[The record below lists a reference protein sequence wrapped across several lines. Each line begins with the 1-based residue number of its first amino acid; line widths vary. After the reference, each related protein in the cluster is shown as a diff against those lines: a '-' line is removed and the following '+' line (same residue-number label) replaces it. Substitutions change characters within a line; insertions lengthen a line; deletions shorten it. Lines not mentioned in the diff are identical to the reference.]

1 MDEKVTIQR
10 QTMSGGFP
18 PGEPFFLPFS
28 GSPGGKVSLLSVM
41 LWVMPIRSRTHSWRL
56 RHTRQKSLG
65 LRARTLT
72 SFGLIAF
79 TTSLLAGI
87 ATYSF
92 SRTYLLEQRG
102 NAITTQAFSNARLI
116 GTYLEAQRDA
126 VGSLVSYIRTE
137 TDGFAVLQ
145 LTPEGFF
152 YSVDPL
158 TFTQTDIP
166 EGLLKVVQSG
176 KAASQK
182 FSFNGR
188 LYEAVGTPV
197 SAVGANYFEIFSLR
211 ETERIIR
218 FILSAVIAGLVIATS
233 TGLLLGWFASKRL
246 LRPVGRVA
254 ATAAEIAAG
263 KLDAR
268 LTPESDPDLDQLVTS
283 FNAMADAVQERI
295 EREIRFASD
304 VSHELRSPIT
314 ALTAAIEVLAAK
326 KHELSDRNQQAFD
339 IIDTQ
344 VRRFDRMVID
354 LLELSRLESGASQL
368 RVESVDIEDLIAR
381 IAQRFQFGS
390 IPLLNTSL
398 MKVQILVDR
407 LRIERVLV
415 NLLGNAAEHAGG
427 ATSITIHQEKSFLTI
442 HVDDNGPGLPED
454 ERIEIFSR
462 FTRGRNAARGTGSGL
477 GLAIAMEHAKVM
489 NGNIAI
495 SDHSHNGKLGLR
507 FTVTMPVESDVT

>member
-1 MDEKVTIQR
+1 M
-10 QTMSGGFP
+10 
-18 PGEPFFLPFS
+18 
-28 GSPGGKVSLLSVM
+28 
-41 LWVMPIRSRTHSWRL
+41 
-56 RHTRQKSLG
+56 
-65 LRARTLT
+65 
-72 SFGLIAF
+72 
-79 TTSLLAGI
+79 
-87 ATYSF
+87 
-92 SRTYLLEQRG
+92 
-102 NAITTQAFSNARLI
+102 
-116 GTYLEAQRDA
+116 
-126 VGSLVSYIRTE
+126 
-137 TDGFAVLQ
+137 
-145 LTPEGFF
+145 
-152 YSVDPL
+152 
-158 TFTQTDIP
+158 
-166 EGLLKVVQSG
+166 
-176 KAASQK
+176 
-182 FSFNGR
+182 
-188 LYEAVGTPV
+188 
-197 SAVGANYFEIFSLR
+197 
-211 ETERIIR
+211 
-218 FILSAVIAGLVIATS
+218 
-233 TGLLLGWFASKRL
+233 
-246 LRPVGRVA
+246 
-254 ATAAEIAAG
+254 
-263 KLDAR
+263 
-268 LTPESDPDLDQLVTS
+268 
-283 FNAMADAVQERI
+283 
-295 EREIRFASD
+295 
-304 VSHELRSPIT
+304 SHELRSPIT

>member
-1 MDEKVTIQR
+1 M
-10 QTMSGGFP
+10 
-18 PGEPFFLPFS
+18 
-28 GSPGGKVSLLSVM
+28 LL
-41 LWVMPIRSRTHSWRL
+41 VMPNRPRTPHWRSKRARN
-56 RHTRQKSLG
+56 QSLG

-92 SRTYLLEQRG
+92 SRSYLLEQRG
-102 NAITTQAFSNARLI
+102 NVITRQAFSNARLM
-116 GTYLEAQRDA
+116 GTYLETQRDA

-137 TDGFAVLQ
+137 TDGYAVLQ
-145 LTPEGFF
+145 LTPEGFY

-158 TFTQTDIP
+158 RFTQADIP
-166 EGLLKVVQSG
+166 KELLKTVQSG
-176 KAASQK
+176 KAATQK
-182 FSFNGR
+182 FSFDDD

-197 SAVGANYFEIFSLR
+197 AAVGANYFEVFSLR
-211 ETERIIR
+211 ETERIIG
-218 FILSAVIAGLVIATS
+218 FILTAVIAGLVIATS

-254 ATAAEIAAG
+254 ATAAEITAG
-263 KLDAR
+263 KLGAR

-283 FNAMADAVQERI
+283 FNTMADAVQERI

-326 KHELSDRNQQAFD
+326 RHELSDRNQQAFD

-354 LLELSRLESGASQL
+354 LLELSRLESGASQI
-368 RVESVDIEDLIAR
+368 RVEAVDIEDLITR

-390 IPLLNTSL
+390 IPLINTSN
-398 MKVQILVDR
+398 VRSQIFVDR

-427 ATSITIHQEKSFLTI
+427 ATSITIHQEKALLII
-442 HVDDNGPGLPED
+442 HVDDNGPGLPLD
-454 ERIEIFSR
+454 ERGEVFSR
-462 FTRGRNAARGTGSGL
+462 FARGRNAPRGTGSGL
-477 GLAIAMEHAKVM
+477 GLAIATEHAKVM
-489 NGNIAI
+489 NGMITI
-495 SDHSHNGKLGLR
+495 SDPPENNSSGLR
-507 FTVTMPVESDVT
+507 FTFTIPVESDIS

>member
-1 MDEKVTIQR
+1 MAIRPRTEKWLTR
-10 QTMSGGFP
+10 
-18 PGEPFFLPFS
+18 
-28 GSPGGKVSLLSVM
+28 
-41 LWVMPIRSRTHSWRL
+41 RSRGH
-56 RHTRQKSLG
+56 SLG
-65 LRARTLT
+65 LRARTLV

-79 TTSLLAGI
+79 TTSLLAGV

-92 SRTYLLEQRG
+92 TRSYLLEQRE
-102 NAITTQAFSNARLI
+102 NAMTTQAFSNARLM
-116 GTYLEAQRDA
+116 GTYIETQKDA

-137 TDGFAVLQ
+137 ADGFAVLQ
-145 LTPEGFF
+145 VAPNEYF
-152 YSVDPL
+152 SVDPL
-158 TFTQTDIP
+158 AFTQIDLP
-166 EGLLKVVQSG
+166 KDLVAKVQSG
-176 KAASQK
+176 KAAVQK
-182 FSFNGR
+182 FSFNGH

-197 SAVGANYFEIFSLR
+197 SAVGANYFEVFSLR
-211 ETERIIR
+211 ETERIIG
-218 FILSAVIAGLVIATS
+218 FILSAVIAGLVVATS

-254 ATAAEIAAG
+254 NTAAQIADG

-268 LTPESDPDLDQLVTS
+268 LLPESDPDLDQLVTS

-326 KHELSDRNQQAFD
+326 RHELSERNQQAFD
-339 IIDTQ
+339 IVDTQ

-368 RVESVDIEDLIAR
+368 RVESVDIQDLISR

-390 IPLLNTSL
+390 IPIINTS
-398 MKVQILVDR
+398 MEHSEILVDR
-407 LRIERVLV
+407 LRIERILV

-427 ATSITIHQEKSFLTI
+427 ARAIIIHQEESLLTI
-442 HVDDNGPGLPED
+442 HVDDNGPGLPDD
-454 ERIEIFSR
+454 ERLKVFSR
-462 FTRGRNAARGTGSGL
+462 FARGRNAARGTGSGL

-489 NGNIAI
+489 NGNIMIA
-495 SDHSHNGKLGLR
+495 DHPVSGEQGLR
-507 FTVTMPVESDVT
+507 FTVTISLAKDAV

>member
-1 MDEKVTIQR
+1 
-10 QTMSGGFP
+10 
-18 PGEPFFLPFS
+18 
-28 GSPGGKVSLLSVM
+28 
-41 LWVMPIRSRTHSWRL
+41 
-56 RHTRQKSLG
+56 
-65 LRARTLT
+65 
-72 SFGLIAF
+72 
-79 TTSLLAGI
+79 
-87 ATYSF
+87 
-92 SRTYLLEQRG
+92 
-102 NAITTQAFSNARLI
+102 
-116 GTYLEAQRDA
+116 
-126 VGSLVSYIRTE
+126 
-137 TDGFAVLQ
+137 
-145 LTPEGFF
+145 
-152 YSVDPL
+152 
-158 TFTQTDIP
+158 
-166 EGLLKVVQSG
+166 
-176 KAASQK
+176 
-182 FSFNGR
+182 
-188 LYEAVGTPV
+188 
-197 SAVGANYFEIFSLR
+197 
-211 ETERIIR
+211 
-218 FILSAVIAGLVIATS
+218 ILSAVIAGLIIATS

-427 ATSITIHQEKSFLTI
+427 ATSITIHQEKSLLTI

-454 ERIEIFSR
+454 ERFEVFSR
-462 FTRGRNAARGTGSGL
+462 FTRGRNATRGTGSGL

-495 SDHSHNGKLGLR
+495 SDHSRNGKSGLR

>member
-1 MDEKVTIQR
+1 
-10 QTMSGGFP
+10 
-18 PGEPFFLPFS
+18 
-28 GSPGGKVSLLSVM
+28 
-41 LWVMPIRSRTHSWRL
+41 
-56 RHTRQKSLG
+56 
-65 LRARTLT
+65 
-72 SFGLIAF
+72 
-79 TTSLLAGI
+79 
-87 ATYSF
+87 
-92 SRTYLLEQRG
+92 
-102 NAITTQAFSNARLI
+102 
-116 GTYLEAQRDA
+116 

-137 TDGFAVLQ
+137 TDGYAVLQ
-145 LTPEGFF
+145 LTPEGFY

-158 TFTQTDIP
+158 KFTQADIP
-166 EGLLKVVQSG
+166 KELLKTVQDG
-176 KAASQK
+176 QAATQK
-182 FSFNGR
+182 FSFDGH

-197 SAVGANYFEIFSLR
+197 AAVGANYFEVFSLR
-211 ETERIIR
+211 ETERIIG

-254 ATAAEIAAG
+254 MTAAEIAEG

-283 FNAMADAVQERI
+283 FNAMADAVQARI

-326 KHELSDRNQQAFD
+326 RHELSERNQQAFD

-354 LLELSRLESGASQL
+354 LLELSRLESGASQM
-368 RVESVDIEDLIAR
+368 RVESVDIEDLITR

-390 IPLLNTSL
+390 IPLINTS
-398 MKVQILVDR
+398 VVRTQIFVDR

-427 ATSITIHQEKSFLTI
+427 ATSITIHQEKALLTI
-442 HVDDNGPGLPED
+442 HVDDDGPGLPED
-454 ERIEIFSR
+454 ERAEVFSR
-462 FTRGRNAARGTGSGL
+462 FARGRNAARGTGSGL

-489 NGNIAI
+489 NGNISI
-495 SDHSHNGKLGLR
+495 SSKSDRESSGLR
-507 FTVTMPVESDVT
+507 FTVIIPVESDIS